1 MKLSIDQI
9 NDKLH
14 CEYESINQLFCDI
27 YPEILKSANDAS
39 VIVKPV
45 HEENKLLLEILS
57 MLIKPL
63 VYPLIVLLFCVLLMA
78 YFVFGL
84 SHMIQGMLADF
95 SVDLSQLTMIKLM
108 FSAVI
113 GIVVIL
119 IIVLLLLLILYRKQ
133 KVWIW
138 ILASKWS
145 KVFRIVNTIR
155 FINVSINMFEITNDT
170 RYALIEIKSI
180 FDKSILSWLTYHIHS
195 KLEVGLFL
203 YESFDSHTFDETLS
217 MMLLQCQ
224 FEDKVMEVFRD
235 YKEHSKEVIRKEIQ
249 TGSRIIMLLA
259 YIAVALTLYGFY
271 TALMIPMKI
280 MEVL

>member
-1 MKLSIDQI
+1 MKLSIKQI

-14 CEYESINQLFCDI
+14 CEYESIDQLFSDI

-45 HEENKLLLEILS
+45 HEEKKLLLEILA

-108 FSAVI
+108 FSTVI

-119 IIVLLLLLILYRKQ
+119 IIVLLLLIILYRKQ

-155 FINVSINMFEITNDT
+155 FINLSINMFEITNDT
-170 RYALIEIKSI
+170 RHALLEING
-180 FDKSILSWLTYHIHS
+180 WA
-195 KLEVGLFL
+195 
-203 YESFDSHTFDETLS
+203 TL
-217 MMLLQCQ
+217 
-224 FEDKVMEVFRD
+224 
-235 YKEHSKEVIRKEIQ
+235 
-249 TGSRIIMLLA
+249 
-259 YIAVALTLYGFY
+259 
-271 TALMIPMKI
+271 
-280 MEVL
+280 